1 MKIVIAMDSLK
12 GSLTS
17 MEAGMAAAAG
27 IRKADKKAEVF
38 VRPLADGGEGT
49 TQALVQGMGGSF
61 QTITV
66 TGPLGTPVECQYGIL
81 EETHM
86 GVLEMSAAAG
96 LTLIPEEKRN
106 PLTATTYGVGE
117 MIKDAIGKGC
127 RRFLV
132 GIGGSGTND
141 GGAGMLQALGYGL
154 LDKDGT
160 PISSGAKGLETLCRI
175 ETSHVM
181 PELKECQFLVACDV
195 TNPLC
200 GKNGCSAVYGPQ
212 KGADSA
218 MAAQMDRW
226 LSRYGKLAKEQF
238 PDADPKIP
246 GAGAA
251 GGLGFAFLILPNAEL
266 KSGTDIVLKE
276 TKLEQDLKDAD
287 LLITGE
293 GCLDGQTVMGKAP
306 AGAAR
311 LAKKY
316 DIPVVAL
323 GGSIAKDGAVCNES
337 EIDALFSIVK
347 GPMSLKEAMEPDTA
361 KANLSDTAEQVYRLI
376 QSCRKMRK
384 GL

>member
-66 TGPLGTPVECQYGIL
+66 TGPLGTPIECQYGIL

-106 PLTATTYGVGE
+106 PLTATTYGVGD

-154 LDKDGT
+154 LDKDGA

-212 KGADSA
+212 KGADDN
-218 MAAQMDRW
+218 MIAQMDQW
-226 LSRYGKLAKEQF
+226 LSHYGKLAKNQF
-238 PDADPKIP
+238 PDADPEKP
-246 GAGAA
+246 GTGAA

-266 KSGTDIVLKE
+266 KSGIDIVLKE

-293 GCLDGQTVMGKAP
+293 GRLDSQTAMGKAP
-306 AGAAR
+306 IGAAK

-323 GGSIAKDGAVCNES
+323 GGSVARDSAVCNES
-337 EIDALFSIVK
+337 GIDALFPIVR
-347 GPMSLKEAMEPDTA
+347 GPVSLKEAMEPDAA

-376 QSCRKMRK
+376 QSCRKVRK

>member
-337 EIDALFSIVK
+337 GIDALFSIVK
-347 GPMSLKEAMEPDTA
+347 GPMSLKKAMEPDTA

>member
-337 EIDALFSIVK
+337 GIDALFSIVK

-361 KANLSDTAEQVYRLI
+361 KANLSNTAEQVYRLI

>member
-337 EIDALFSIVK
+337 GIDALFSIVK

>member
-66 TGPLGTPVECQYGIL
+66 TGPLGTPIECQYGIL

-337 EIDALFSIVK
+337 GIDALFSIVK

>member
-1 MKIVIAMDSLK
+1 M
-12 GSLTS
+12 
-17 MEAGMAAAAG
+17 
-27 IRKADKKAEVF
+27 
-38 VRPLADGGEGT
+38 RPLADGGEGT

-66 TGPLGTPVECQYGIL
+66 TGPLGTPIECQYGIL

-154 LDKDGT
+154 LDKDGA

-306 AGAAR
+306 VGAAR

-337 EIDALFSIVK
+337 GIDALFSIVK

>member
-1 MKIVIAMDSLK
+1 MKIVITMDSLK

-337 EIDALFSIVK
+337 GIDALFSIVK
-347 GPMSLKEAMEPDTA
+347 GPMSLKKAMEPDTA

>member
-66 TGPLGTPVECQYGIL
+66 TGPLGTPIECQYGIL

-337 EIDALFSIVK
+337 GIDALFSIVK
-347 GPMSLKEAMEPDTA
+347 GPMSLKKAMEPDTA

>member
-1 MKIVIAMDSLK
+1 MKIVITMDSLK

-337 EIDALFSIVK
+337 GIDALFSIVK

>member
-276 TKLEQDLKDAD
+276 TRLEQDLKDAD

-337 EIDALFSIVK
+337 GIDALFSIVK

-361 KANLSDTAEQVYRLI
+361 KANLSNTAEQVYRLI

>member
-27 IRKADKKAEVF
+27 IRKADKKADVF

-337 EIDALFSIVK
+337 GIDALFSIVK

>member
-323 GGSIAKDGAVCNES
+323 GGSIAKDGAVCNETG
-337 EIDALFSIVK
+337 IDALFSIVK